1 VVVVDQQQLVQVIL
15 VVPVVLE
22 SLLLDT
28 QCKSKV

>member
-22 SLLLDT
+22 LLLLDT
-28 QCKSKV
+28 QCN